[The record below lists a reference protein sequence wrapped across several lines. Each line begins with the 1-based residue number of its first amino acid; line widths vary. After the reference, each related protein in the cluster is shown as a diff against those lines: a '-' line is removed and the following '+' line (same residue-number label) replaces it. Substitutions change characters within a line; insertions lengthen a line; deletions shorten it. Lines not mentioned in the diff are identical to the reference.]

1 MAETMAILSE
11 NVTDFLGRLA
21 LHFFLFDKTD
31 FGFESILRKSD
42 SDLLL
47 CLLSKLEFIG
57 GSDIQQIKN
66 LTIRFYSF
74 FLLILTIKIIKGFL
88 S

>member
-57 GSDIQQIKN
+57 GSDFVFALLVPDLSN
-66 LTIRFYSF
+66 LEANA
-74 FLLILTIKIIKGFL
+74 LTLGRT
-88 S
+88 SS